1 MRAILRVH
9 QGIEADIDH
18 YTVTTLP
25 PLQHQWP
32 LLGKELFAMEHTLTN
47 PPGKDHPP
55 LTEQEKRERREA
67 IRNGILAQLYR
78 DEETQSRDKRY
89 LAFLLLKQGRGG
101 AIVGDPSALG
111 EHIKRQELPYTGLEG
126 YYAGSERT
134 PERPGMTPEEILQE
148 EANIGAELL
157 KSIKKRSIEQNT
169 WADFA
174 RLRHVLAG
182 GQPDQ
187 EELGDI
193 QVYWSMIVRRL
204 HVRIYHNP
212 EFALTLTEQME
223 RLEQLLSYIPGGSEE
238 ERRAGRA
245 LQVEYTRLKQ
255 ERERMSETE
264 REQERQER
272 RTRERIR
279 TDRLA
284 EFHRFREETYH
295 LLSEASQGSYAV
307 EVRDTSLEEAT
318 IVETIT
324 LPAIPGRHT
333 YPPVDV
339 HVTASQLEGYLF
351 LAQLGAI
358 GGDPLTRSVLVS
370 P

>member
-1 MRAILRVH
+1 MRATLRVH

-18 YTVTTLP
+18 CTETFLP

-32 LLGKELFAMEHTLTN
+32 LLGKELFALERTLTN

-55 LTEQEKRERREA
+55 LSEQEKRERREA

-78 DEETQSRDKRY
+78 EEETHSLDKRY

-111 EHIKRQELPYTGLEG
+111 ERIKKQELPYTGLEG

-134 PERPGMTPEEILQE
+134 PERPGMTPEEMLQE
-148 EANIGAELL
+148 EANIGAALL
-157 KSIKKRSIEQNT
+157 QSIKKRCIEQNT
-169 WADFA
+169 WTDFA
-174 RLRHVLAG
+174 RLKHVLAG
-182 GQPDQ
+182 GQPDR
-187 EELGDI
+187 EELRDI
-193 QVYWSMIVRRL
+193 QLYWGMIVRRL

-223 RLEQLLSYIPGGSEE
+223 RLKQLLSYIPGRSEE
-238 ERRAGRA
+238 ERRSRRA
-245 LQVEYTRLKQ
+245 LQGEYTRLKQ
-255 ERERMSETE
+255 ERERMSEAEQE
-264 REQERQER
+264 RERQER
-272 RTRERIR
+272 RARERIR

-284 EFHRFREETYH
+284 EYHRFREETYH
-295 LLSEASQGSYAV
+295 LLSGASQGSYAV

-318 IVETIT
+318 IVETIP
-324 LPAIPGRHT
+324 LPAIAGRHT
-333 YPPVDV
+333 YPAVDV
-339 HVTASQLEGYLF
+339 HVTAGQLEGYLF

>member
-1 MRAILRVH
+1 MRTILRLH

-18 YTVTTLP
+18 YTETTLP
-25 PLQHQWP
+25 PLQHQWS
-32 LLGKELFAMEHTLTN
+32 LLGKELFTIEHTLTN
-47 PPGKDHPP
+47 TPGKDHPP

-78 DEETQSRDKRY
+78 DEETQSLDKRY
-89 LAFLLLKQGRGG
+89 LAFLLLKRGRGG

-111 EHIKRQELPYTGLEG
+111 ERIKRQELPYTGLEG

-148 EANIGAELL
+148 EANIGAALL
-157 KSIKKRSIEQNT
+157 KSIKKRCIEQNT
-169 WADFA
+169 WTDFA
-174 RLRHVLAG
+174 RLKHVLAG
-182 GQPDQ
+182 GQPDR

-193 QVYWSMIVRRL
+193 QVYWGMIVRRL

-223 RLEQLLSYIPGGSEE
+223 RLEQLLSYIPGRSEE
-238 ERRAGRA
+238 ERQSIRA
-245 LQVEYTRLKQ
+245 LQVEYNRLKQ
-255 ERERMSETE
+255 ECERMSEAE
-264 REQERQER
+264 QEQERQER
-272 RTRERIR
+272 RARERIR

-295 LLSEASQGSYAV
+295 LLCEASQGRYAV

-339 HVTASQLEGYLF
+339 HVTAGQLEGYLF